1 MMTYTV
7 HKLAELAGVSKRTL
21 RYYDQIGLL
30 HPAEINA
37 SGYRI
42 YTEKEVDLLQQI
54 LFFREL
60 DVELDTIKTIIYS
73 PDFDRK
79 KALEEHRDRLLKKQE
94 HIRMLLGNV
103 EKSIQAMERKVTMSD
118 SEKFKG
124 FKEQKIAENEANYGE
139 EIREAYGKEAVEASN
154 QKFRGLTEEQYK
166 KMNEVEQRLFE
177 RLKTAMQAGDPTG
190 PEALHAAELHREWLS
205 FTWSAYSKEAH
216 AGLAEMYVE
225 DERFA
230 AYYEN
235 KIREGAAHF
244 LRDSIRYYTKL

>member
-1 MMTYTV
+1 MTYTV
-7 HKLAELAGVSKRTL
+7 QKLAQLAGVSKRTL

-42 YTEKEVDLLQQI
+42 YTENEVDLLQQI
-54 LFFREL
+54 LFLREL
-60 DVELDTIKTIIYS
+60 DVDLDTIKSIIYS

-79 KALEEHRDRLLKKQE
+79 KALEEHRDSLLEKQE

-103 EKSIQAMERKVTMSD
+103 EKSIQAMERKVEMTD
-118 SEKFKG
+118 KEKFIG
-124 FKEQKIAENEANYGE
+124 FKEKKIAENEANYGK
-139 EIREAYGKEAVEASN
+139 EIREAYGKEAVETSN
-154 QKFRGLTEEQYK
+154 QKFRGLTEEQYR
-166 KMNEVEQRLFE
+166 KMEAVEQQLFE
-177 RLKTAMQAGDPTG
+177 KLKSAMQAGNPTA
-190 PEALHAAELHREWLS
+190 PEALQAAELHREWLS
-205 FTWSAYSKEAH
+205 FTWSTYSKEAH
-216 AGLAEMYVE
+216 AGLAEMYVQ

-235 KIREGAAHF
+235 KIREGAAQF

>member
-7 HKLAELAGVSKRTL
+7 QKLAELAGVSKRTL

-30 HPAEINA
+30 HPAEINV

-60 DVELDTIKTIIYS
+60 DVDLDTIKTIIYS
-73 PDFDRK
+73 PYFNRK
-79 KALEEHRDRLLKKQE
+79 KALEEHRDRLLEKQE

-103 EKSIQAMERKVTMSD
+103 EKSIEAMERKVTMVD

-177 RLKTAMQAGDPTG
+177 KLKTAMQAGDPTAS
-190 PEALHAAELHREWLS
+190 EALHAAELHREWLE
-205 FTWSAYSKEAH
+205 FTWPAYSKEAH
-216 AGLAEMYVE
+216 AGLAEMYVQ

-235 KIREGAAHF
+235 NIMEGAARF

>member
-7 HKLAELAGVSKRTL
+7 QKLADLAGVSKRTL

-60 DVELDTIKTIIYS
+60 DVDLDTIKSIIYS

-79 KALEEHRDRLLKKQE
+79 KALEEHRNSLLDKQE
-94 HIRMLLGNV
+94 HIRMLLENV
-103 EKSIQAMERKVTMSD
+103 EKSIKAMERKVQMTD
-118 SEKFKG
+118 NEKFTG
-124 FKEQKIAENEANYGE
+124 FKEEKIAENETNYGE

-166 KMNEVEQRLFE
+166 KMHEVEQRLFE
-177 RLKTAMQAGDPTG
+177 MLKNAMQSGDPTG
-190 PEALHAAELHREWLS
+190 PVALQAAELHREWLS
-205 FTWSAYSKEAH
+205 FTWAAYSKEAH
-216 AGLAEMYVE
+216 AGLAEMYVQ

-235 KIREGAAHF
+235 KIQEGAARF
-244 LRDSIRYYTKL
+244 LRDSIHYYTKL

>member
-1 MMTYTV
+1 MTYTV
-7 HKLAELAGVSKRTL
+7 QKLAELAGVSKRTL

-60 DVELDTIKTIIYS
+60 DVDLDTIKSIIYS
-73 PDFDRK
+73 PEFDRR
-79 KALEEHRDRLLKKQE
+79 KALEEHRNSLLDKQE
-94 HIRMLLGNV
+94 HIRKLLENV
-103 EKSIQAMERKVTMSD
+103 EKSIQAIERKVQMSD
-118 SEKFKG
+118 NEKFTG
-124 FKEQKIAENEANYGE
+124 FKEEKIAENEANYGE
-139 EIREAYGKEAVEASN
+139 EIREAYGKEAVEAAN

-166 KMNEVEQRLFE
+166 KMEGVEQRLFKK
-177 RLKTAMQAGDPTG
+177 LSIAMEAGDPTG
-190 PEALHAAELHREWLS
+190 PEALQAAELHREWLE
-205 FTWSAYSKEAH
+205 FTWPAYSKEAH
-216 AGLAEMYVE
+216 VGLAEMYVQ

-235 KIREGAAHF
+235 NIMEGAAHF
-244 LRDSIRYYTKL
+244 LRDSIRHYTKL